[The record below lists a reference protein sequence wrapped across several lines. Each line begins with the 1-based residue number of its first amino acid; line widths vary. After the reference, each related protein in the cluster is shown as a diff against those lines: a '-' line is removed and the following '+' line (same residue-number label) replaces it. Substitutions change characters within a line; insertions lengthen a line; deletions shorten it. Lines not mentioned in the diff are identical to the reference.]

1 MEQLL
6 LPRDGFSG
14 RVCTVAEI
22 IDESSEVGGRYRGS
36 QGGGTGRSSG
46 VSRPRNQRPRFCC
59 SGGRRRL
66 AAVCCQ
72 AEAIYGSLLVCRG
85 ALKREKPTGS
95 SCSQIKSRVRRGSAR
110 VSVGGVHGVGRRY
123 PEVPVFKQF

>member
-1 MEQLL
+1 MARWEPVGLEGSSGGAKLMEQLL

-72 AEAIYGSLLVCRG
+72 AVVIYGSLLGWRG
-85 ALKREKPTGS
+85 ALTREKPTSAGWIFVFS
-95 SCSQIKSRVRRGSAR
+95 SG
-110 VSVGGVHGVGRRY
+110 VSVSSRL
-123 PEVPVFKQF
+123 